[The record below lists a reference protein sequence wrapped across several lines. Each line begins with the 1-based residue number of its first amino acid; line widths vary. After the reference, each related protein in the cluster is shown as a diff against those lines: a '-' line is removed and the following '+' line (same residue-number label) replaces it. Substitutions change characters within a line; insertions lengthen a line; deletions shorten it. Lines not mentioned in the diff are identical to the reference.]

1 MSARRLAW
9 IVLGVMV
16 FVLYAASSNGIV
28 SSNDGSHVA
37 LVKAIVEDG
46 TFAID
51 RHIGFT
57 RNLDYAEY
65 DGRVYS
71 DRPPGTAL
79 LTVPFYALLRWAGH
93 RWFTDPD
100 HFILV
105 GLSLVPAL
113 FGAASVLLVGATAR
127 MGGARFIWAL
137 FAAALYAFGT
147 VQWRY
152 GSALFSHGISAFFM
166 LSIAFIVLRA
176 EIKNRTLTAGGK
188 ALLGFLLGYAL
199 TVDYANV
206 VGVFLASL
214 FVWRRGLAGRGDG
227 VAKRWAILAAAAA
240 VPVAFL
246 LVYQWKCFGSPF
258 STSYSHHA
266 QFLFYRKGLDVFSS
280 NPLRG
285 WLNFFFVE
293 IMNRNPDTWGADG
306 GVVYTVLSTSPLLLV
321 AFYGFFLFRRSHP
334 SAGAFLMGAVFLGIT
349 VISLHKTYWGGP
361 GTADTRYILPWI
373 ALLAPAVAWALQDI
387 WARLPQ
393 AGRRPA
399 AAVLGV
405 LLVFTVFQHL
415 RMQANF
421 LDHDVEGVPFEP
433 KSFTGDLRQI
443 DRVWDHAFGFPEHV
457 RGLAGKLK

>member
-1 MSARRLAW
+1 MFRQRLLW
-9 IVLGVMV
+9 IILALTV
-16 FVLYAASSNGIV
+16 FLVYFASSNGIV
-28 SSNDGSHVA
+28 SSNDGSHTA
-37 LVKAIVEDG
+37 LLLAIVEDG
-46 TFAID
+46 SFSID
-51 RHIGFT
+51 KYRGLA
-57 RNLDYAEY
+57 RELDYAEY

-79 LTVPFYALLRWAGH
+79 LTVPFYVLLRWAGH

-113 FGAASVLLVGATAR
+113 FGAASVLMVGATAR
-127 MGGARFIWAL
+127 LGGARFIWGL
-137 FAAALYAFGT
+137 LAAVVYAFGT

-166 LSIAFIVLRA
+166 LSIVFIVLRT
-176 EIKNRTLTAGGK
+176 EIRNRPLTAGGK

-199 TVDYANV
+199 MVDYANA

-214 FVWRRGLAGRGDG
+214 FVWWRGLAGRGDG
-227 VAKRWAILAAAAA
+227 VVKRWAPLAAAAA

-246 LVYQWKCFGSPF
+246 LAYQWICFGSPF

-266 QFLFYRKGLDVFSS
+266 QFLFYRKGLEVFSN

-285 WLNFFFVE
+285 WANFFLVE
-293 IMNRNPDTWGADG
+293 IMNKNPDYWGADG
-306 GVVYTVLSTSPLLLV
+306 GVVYTVLSTSPLLLL
-321 AFYGFFLFRRSHP
+321 AFYGLFLFRRSHP
-334 SAGAFLMGAVFLGIT
+334 AAGAFLMGTVFLGIT

-373 ALLAPAVAWALQDI
+373 VLLAPAVAWALQDL
-387 WARLPQ
+387 WARLPR

-405 LLVFTVFQHL
+405 LFVFTVFQHL

-443 DRVWDHAFGFPEHV
+443 DRVWDHAFGLPEHV